1 MVVYK
6 TFENEVYSRPH
17 NLTLKCC
24 LSNILQ
30 QCLHN
35 IQLFLCSI
43 VCWINFQH
51 LGKQLRSIFISLF
64 LNFQYTCRYM
74 KNGTYMK
81 NIRTILQRKAMLY
94 SLEIT
99 PPFLV
104 IRFSKYGGFVI
115 E

>member
-1 MVVYK
+1 
-6 TFENEVYSRPH
+6 
-17 NLTLKCC
+17 
-24 LSNILQ
+24 
-30 QCLHN
+30 
-35 IQLFLCSI
+35 
-43 VCWINFQH
+43 
-51 LGKQLRSIFISLF
+51 
-64 LNFQYTCRYM
+64 M